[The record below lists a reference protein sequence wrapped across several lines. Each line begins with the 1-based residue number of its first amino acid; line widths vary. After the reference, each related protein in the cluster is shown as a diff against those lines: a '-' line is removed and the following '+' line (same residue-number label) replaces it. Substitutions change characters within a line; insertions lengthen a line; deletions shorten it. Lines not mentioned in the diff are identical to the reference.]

1 MMKFLPSILI
11 LLSISAA
18 HASDQKI
25 VIEVGTMVCG
35 ADPHNIKNSLASI
48 AGVKQVDISLP
59 DKTATIT
66 FDDQVSNANAMLV
79 AIAGAGYAG
88 LVKPK

>member
-1 MMKFLPSILI
+1 MKILSLFFLFSFFTFAQ
-11 LLSISAA
+11 AA
-18 HASDQKI
+18 DQKV

-48 AGVKQVDISLP
+48 TGVKNVEISLP

-66 FDDQVSNANAMLV
+66 FDDNVSNANAMLV
-79 AIAGAGYAG
+79 AIASAGYAG